1 MTLKIIGTTF
11 PSSFQYGPKEIEIL
25 QSTADQIDN
34 YFPHQQN
41 LLVNTTWFGPQFQN
55 NQWENIDN
63 LCKQKVHFD
72 NLFLLSVIDPVY
84 ITDSQIS
91 YIEQQLS
98 VTKTFRI
105 GMWENSQF
113 DWNFHAA
120 VTPVYMQDYSLEDLK
135 LESVKYKFLC
145 YQRKPRAHRVEFT
158 NLLINTNLINYGMTT
173 LGAGNDED
181 KKNWS
186 EGMSGPTLTVPNDPS
201 DNYKLM
207 FKVDDIVS
215 DHFAGIP
222 NDVVSLGKLDIW
234 KNHFLNIVSETE
246 FNQWHPL
253 FITEKTWK
261 PIIGLRPFIIHGQT
275 RIYQWLQKH
284 GFKTFSRYWS
294 HIDIEKDEDQHGNAL
309 QVIEFI
315 SNKSDAEIT
324 DMYNDMFIDLE
335 YNRQRFF
342 EFAIEQQYKIDH
354 IFEVTHVQ

>member
-1 MTLKIIGTTF
+1 
-11 PSSFQYGPKEIEIL
+11 
-25 QSTADQIDN
+25 
-34 YFPHQQN
+34 
-41 LLVNTTWFGPQFQN
+41 
-55 NQWENIDN
+55 
-63 LCKQKVHFD
+63 
-72 NLFLLSVIDPVY
+72 
-84 ITDSQIS
+84 
-91 YIEQQLS
+91 
-98 VTKTFRI
+98 
-105 GMWENSQF
+105 
-113 DWNFHAA
+113 
-120 VTPVYMQDYSLEDLK
+120 
-135 LESVKYKFLC
+135 
-145 YQRKPRAHRVEFT
+145 
-158 NLLINTNLINYGMTT
+158 MTT